1 MTMSRKFMDEDFL
14 LKSKEAKK
22 LYHEYAEKL
31 PVIDYHCHLIPR
43 QIAEDKHYADITE
56 VWLGGDHYKWR
67 AMRGY
72 GIDEKYI
79 TGDASPKEKFMKW
92 AEVMPYCI
100 GNPLYHWTHLELKR
114 FFGIDKP
121 LCPETAEEIWN
132 KCNEMLARPD
142 FGARGL
148 ITRSNVEII
157 CTTDDPCDTLEYH
170 KAIAEDKS
178 FNVKVL
184 PTFRPDKALNIQNGE
199 FAGYIKKLSEV
210 AGFEIT
216 NFEALCR
223 ALSSRL
229 DYFVENGCR
238 ITDHSLETVEYA
250 EPDADAANIALVTAL
265 SGGVLSQEQIS
276 VYRTTLLIY
285 LAEQYSEKGLAMQLH
300 MAATRNNNTPAFEKL
315 GPDTGYDGIGDN
327 EIIIPLGKI
336 FDALEKKGKLPKTVL
351 YSLNP
356 CHNEPLIALATCFNG
371 HGVAGK
377 MQLGSAWWF
386 NDQMDGMIRQMTAL
400 GSIGLLSKFVGMLTD
415 SRSFLSYTRHEYFRR
430 IVCNIIGQWAE
441 DGEIYAD
448 METLGKIVSD
458 ISYYNTKNYFFN

>member
-1 MTMSRKFMDEDFL
+1 MSRKFMDEDFL

-22 LYHEYAEKL
+22 LYHDYAEKL
-31 PVIDYHCHLIPR
+31 PVIDYHCHLIPQ

-67 AMRGY
+67 AMRGF

-92 AEVMPYCI
+92 AEIMPYCI

-114 FFGIDKP
+114 FFGIDEP
-121 LCPETAEEIWN
+121 LCPETAEKIWN
-132 KCNEMLARPD
+132 TCNELLARPD

-170 KAIAEDKS
+170 KAIAADES
-178 FNVKVL
+178 FKVKVL
-184 PTFRPDKALNIQNGE
+184 PTFRPDKALNITRGE
-199 FAGYIKKLSEV
+199 FTGYIKSLSDV
-210 AGFEIT
+210 VGFEIKS
-216 NFEALCR
+216 FAELCR
-223 ALSSRL
+223 ALDMRL

-238 ITDHSLETVEYA
+238 ITDHALDTVEYA
-250 EPDADAANIALVTAL
+250 IADENEADKALKTVL
-265 SGGVLSQEQIS
+265 SGGSLTQEQVA
-276 VYRTTLLIY
+276 VYRTSLLLH
-285 LAEQYSEKGLAMQLH
+285 LAEKYSEKGLAMQLH
-300 MAATRNNNTPAFEKL
+300 IAAMRDNNTAAFKKL
-315 GPDTGYDGIGDN
+315 GPDTGFDAIGDN
-327 EIIIPLGKI
+327 GVILPLAKI
-336 FDALEKKGKLPKTVL
+336 LDSLEQKNKLPKTVL

-356 CHNEPLIALATCFNG
+356 CHNEALIALATCFNG

-377 MQLGSAWWF
+377 MQFGSAWWF

-400 GSIGLLSKFVGMLTD
+400 GSIGILSKFVGMLTD

-430 IVCNIIGQWAE
+430 IVCNIIGQWAA
-441 DGEIYAD
+441 DGEIPAD
-448 METLGKIVSD
+448 MKTLGKIVSD
-458 ISYYNTKNYFFN
+458 ISYYNAKKYFFD